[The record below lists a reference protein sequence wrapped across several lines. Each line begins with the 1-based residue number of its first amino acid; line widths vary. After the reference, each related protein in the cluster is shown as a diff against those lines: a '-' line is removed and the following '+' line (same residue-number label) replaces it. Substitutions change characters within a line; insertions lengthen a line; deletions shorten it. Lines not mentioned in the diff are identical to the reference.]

1 MEVDQILVSFS
12 HSSNSEFFLSEKINF
27 KLSNSFFLFIT
38 KFGFIPTLFVIMVLA
53 IISPSLSIM
62 LDLNS
67 FVIKFVL
74 NVFFVNELRNT
85 ALIEKIT
92 GTYLDIHH
100 RFLLVNIIL
109 SQQYNSDN

>member
-1 MEVDQILVSFS
+1 M
-12 HSSNSEFFLSEKINF
+12 SEKINF

-85 ALIEKIT
+85 ALIERGQLYVACAYLPLPLIT
-92 GTYLDIHH
+92 ECLIVFRSVSNLCFCY
-100 RFLLVNIIL
+100 
-109 SQQYNSDN
+109 

>member
-1 MEVDQILVSFS
+1 M
-12 HSSNSEFFLSEKINF
+12 SEKINF

-38 KFGFIPTLFVIMVLA
+38 KFGFIPTLFIIMVLA

-92 GTYLDIHH
+92 DTITNTKKINAILLKDIFNLD
-100 RFLLVNIIL
+100 FFWYKN
-109 SQQYNSDN
+109 